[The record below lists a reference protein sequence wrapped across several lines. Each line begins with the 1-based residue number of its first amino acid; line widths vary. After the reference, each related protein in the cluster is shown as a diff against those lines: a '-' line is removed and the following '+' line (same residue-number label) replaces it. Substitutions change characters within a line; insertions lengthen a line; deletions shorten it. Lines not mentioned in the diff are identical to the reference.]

1 MKKILMML
9 VLLIALTLSACT
21 AYDPISEQT
30 EYALSEQP
38 RFEATYHYLT
48 FEEALS
54 EFATDV
60 VIVQYV
66 DHRPFGDNL
75 LEFEFIVLERVLGY
89 AADRIFVYVDPT
101 IEADVFGSDMAV
113 VYRPG
118 DLTFTHGT
126 TYMLALI
133 GIDSPYAN
141 TRENGFTFIRN
152 IVINLD
158 DTASSMMYSEPLALH
173 SESLDF
179 DGSDVVQ
186 EIISYAIELTYDN
199 PPAMEVIRSQAVED
213 ITNESPYVLVV
224 EINEPLRLSNEQE
237 STDWMATDIYF
248 VTVVEALKGDINV
261 GYEFVM
267 IFNADTVLPGERHII
282 AIEELEEGIGWYRL
296 TSRNSLFQMSQ
307 FDEIT
312 SVLSQ

>member
-213 ITNESPYVLVV
+213 ITNESPYVLIV

>member
-1 MKKILMML
+1 
-9 VLLIALTLSACT
+9 
-21 AYDPISEQT
+21 
-30 EYALSEQP
+30 
-38 RFEATYHYLT
+38 
-48 FEEALS
+48 LS

-66 DHRPFGDNL
+66 AHRPFGDNL

-101 IEADVFGSDMAV
+101 IEADVFGSDMEV

-126 TYMLALI
+126 NYMLALI
-133 GIDSPYAN
+133 GIDSPYAS

-152 IVINLD
+152 IVIDLD
-158 DTASSMMYSEPLALH
+158 DTSNSVMYSEPLALH

-179 DGSDVVQ
+179 DGSDVAQ
-186 EIISYAIELTYDN
+186 EIISYVAELTYDN
-199 PPAMEVIRSQAVED
+199 PPAMEVIRSEEIED
-213 ITNESPYVLVV
+213 IINESPYVLVV

-248 VTVVEALKGDINV
+248 VTVIEGLKGNINI

-267 IFNADTVLPGERHII
+267 IFNADTVLPGELHII
-282 AIEELEEGIGWYRL
+282 AMEELEEGIGWYRL
-296 TSRNSLFQMSQ
+296 TSRNSLFRMDQ
-307 FDEIT
+307 FDEII
-312 SVLSQ
+312 SILSQEYTSTEDTDGYDYD